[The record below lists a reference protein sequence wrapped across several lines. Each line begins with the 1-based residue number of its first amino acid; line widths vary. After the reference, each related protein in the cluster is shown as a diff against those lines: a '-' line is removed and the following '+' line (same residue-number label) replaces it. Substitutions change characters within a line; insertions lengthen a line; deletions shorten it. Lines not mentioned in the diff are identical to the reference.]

1 MGRAT
6 KTELEWAYLI
16 TREEFLRRVN
26 ARVELPAE
34 EWINIRDYL
43 FEQIIRTTKF
53 SHIKS

>member
-26 ARVELPAE
+26 ARAELPAE
-34 EWINIRDYL
+34 EWINLMRHQ
-43 FEQIIRTTKF
+43 FMRQR
-53 SHIKS
+53 